1 VFFVAAICGFFIWI
15 CFFAAPATAD
25 DACATSS
32 GWSYL
37 KINELSSYDSNDW
50 VEIYNNDSV
59 CVDLTGLWLWDSL
72 LTSPM
77 KKFSGM
83 SVAANA
89 WQLVDV
95 GTRLNR
101 GGDSVV
107 LATSSI
113 EYDRVNYGEGGAL
126 PAPTS
131 SQTLAR
137 SIDGAGEWQ
146 LTDSSTPG
154 AANII
159 FLAPTSTPEIP
170 TSTPTST
177 PEEPETPTTTPED
190 PGTPTSTPTFTP
202 VADTSTIWAG
212 IKINEIVSDPSSGN
226 EWVEFFN
233 PATSSFDLAGG
244 WLCDSRGATSTYACK
259 SPTGTIPAGGFLI
272 FETGAA
278 YLNNDGDSVILKNP
292 SGEIVDQIDYV
303 DDLAPE
309 KGESLARKID
319 GLDAGALSDWALTTQ
334 ITPAAANVI
343 VAPILPT
350 SGGGG
355 STSHPLSHY
364 QEDEET
370 ATSSEAN
377 VSATTTL
384 FFSSSTIFIN
394 EVYPNPP
401 GSDSFDE
408 FIEIKNSSS
417 STVDLAGWKIGD
429 RARLYTISGS
439 LAAGQIVFWKRA
451 TTKISLNNS
460 GGEEVK
466 LIDSAGRLVDL
477 IFYEQANDGESFGR
491 DESGAWRWSAEP
503 TPGTE
508 NIFPALEAEENSDDE
523 DEEEGGGIKI
533 STSDKK
539 VAPVYSP
546 VSLSE
551 ARAAEVGER
560 VIAHGFV
567 SVLPNIFGTQ
577 YFYIGEKGVGIQ
589 IYSYKKDFPSLAVGD
604 YVSVNGEIS
613 QARGVKR
620 VKTKTRDDIDILK
633 IGPAPEPLALALS
646 EISEENLG
654 GLIKISGEITE
665 IKTGYMYLDDGDGEL
680 KVRFKTGAKIDRK
693 KFKEGDSA
701 EVTGV
706 VESAS
711 SDFELW
717 PRQAEDIVVL
727 KPAVAAADINVLSAA
742 GDEPRT
748 TAENYLT
755 ATAGGLSALLLV
767 LFGRARGFV
776 IKNFGKRALVIA
788 AGLFKKRG

>member
-1 VFFVAAICGFFIWI
+1 MRRGFLFFAAALGGFFILF
-15 CFFAAPATAD
+15 CFYAAPATAD

-32 GWSYL
+32 AWSSL
-37 KINELSSYDSNDW
+37 KINEFSSYDSNDW
-50 VEIYNNDSV
+50 VEIYNNDSA

-113 EYDRVNYGEGGAL
+113 EYDRVDYGEGNVL

-137 SIDGAGEWQ
+137 SIDGAGEWR

-159 FLAPTSTPEIP
+159 FLAPTTTPEIP
-170 TSTPTST
+170 TTTPTST
-177 PEEPETPTTTPED
+177 PEEPETPTSTPE
-190 PGTPTSTPTFTP
+190 TPTSTPA
-202 VADTSTIWAG
+202 VDTSTVWAG

-233 PATSSFDLAGG
+233 PATSSLDLANG

-259 SPTGTIPAGGFLI
+259 SPTGTIPANGFLI
-272 FETGAA
+272 FETGTA
-278 YLNNDGDSVILKNP
+278 YLNNDADSVILKNP
-292 SGEIVDQIDYV
+292 SGEIVDQIDYA

-319 GLDAGALSDWALTTQ
+319 GLDTGALSDWALTTQ

-343 VAPILPT
+343 VAPILPA

-355 STSHPLSHY
+355 STSPPPSPY
-364 QEDEET
+364 QGEGEEA
-370 ATSSEAN
+370 ATSSEA
-377 VSATTTL
+377 VILATSSP
-384 FFSSSTIFIN
+384 FISSSTVFIN
-394 EVYPNPP
+394 EIYPNPP

-408 FIEIKNSSS
+408 FIEIKNNSSS
-417 STVDLAGWKIGD
+417 SVDLAGWKIGD
-429 RARLYTISGS
+429 SARGYTLASS
-439 LAAGQIVFWKRA
+439 LGPGQIIFLKRA
-451 TTKISLNNS
+451 LTKIALNNT

-477 IFYEQANDGESFGR
+477 IFYERAGDGESFGR
-491 DESGAWRWSAEP
+491 DESGDWRWSAEP
-503 TPGTE
+503 TPGKE

-523 DEEEGGGIKI
+523 DEEGEGEIKI

-539 VAPVYSP
+539 ISPVYSALTL
-546 VSLSE
+546 VE
-551 ARAAEVGER
+551 ARAADVGEKVVAR
-560 VIAHGFV
+560 GFV
-567 SVLPNIFGTQ
+567 SALPNIFGSQ

-589 IYSYKKDFPSLAVGD
+589 IYSYKKDFPPLAVGD
-604 YVSVNGEIS
+604 YISVRGEIS

-620 VKTKTRDDIDILK
+620 VKTKTKDDIDILK
-633 IGPAPEPLALALS
+633 IGPAPEPLAMALS

-680 KVRFKTGAKIDRK
+680 KVRFKTGAKINQK
-693 KFKEGDSA
+693 NFKLGDSVEA
-701 EVTGV
+701 TGV

-717 PRQAEDIVVL
+717 PRGPGDVAIIQPAEVMASGTL
-727 KPAVAAADINVLSAA
+727 AVA

-755 ATAGGLSALLLV
+755 ATAGGLTALLLA
-767 LFGRARGFV
+767 LFGRARGYLL
-776 IKNFGKRALVIA
+776 KNFGKRALVIA
-788 AGLFKKRG
+788 VGLFKKRG